1 MMRCRN
7 IKLSSNFSM
16 NKLKLIKTLLL
27 LSAFLFGMSSCT
39 NSAPNTQEVNTVKNS
54 GSEILSIS
62 TTRTAGRG
70 GSTTISATPDSLIF
84 EAGRVLLKEQPSF
97 RKKMNSAA
105 WTKLTSLVNTDTLAK
120 TKSGEGRGHYD
131 GPDFIVQI
139 VTKDKEYNFV
149 NVPESSEGYQQIV
162 DLEGQLNSFV
172 SEAK

>member
-1 MMRCRN
+1 M
-7 IKLSSNFSM
+7 K
-16 NKLKLIKTLLL
+16 KLKLIKTLLL
-27 LSAFLFGMSSCT
+27 LSAFFGMSSCT
-39 NSAPNTQEVNTVKNS
+39 NSAPKTQETSTVKNS
-54 GSEILSIS
+54 AGEILFIS
-62 TTRTAGRG
+62 MTRTAGRG
-70 GSTTISATPDSLIF
+70 GSTSISATPDSLIF

-105 WTKLTSLVNTDTLAK
+105 WAKLTSLINTDTLEK

-149 NVPESSEGYQQIV
+149 NVPEKSEGYQQIV
-162 DLEGQLNSFV
+162 DLEGQLNSLV